1 MAQTDYVKRGRAPKK
16 NAAPPPAPGL
26 PWIRLILTLLLVA
39 GFGYFLWSIS
49 QNSID
54 SDDQQQQQFVPVT
67 EAPAIN
73 TAPLPELPEDQY
85 SYPSQLEQNTVEID
99 RAEQKKSEKP
109 YLMQCGSFRKQQQ
122 ADSMRAKLA
131 LQGLEAQVRPSD
143 GKNGRWYRVILGP
156 YDYKRDAETDRHVI
170 QKVGVGT
177 CQIWFWNLP

>member
-1 MAQTDYVKRGRAPKK
+1 MAQKDYVKRGRATKQK
-16 NAAPPPAPGL
+16 AAPPSPTL
-26 PWIRLILTLLLVA
+26 PWLRLIITLLLVI

-49 QNSID
+49 QHSEENADTQPEQQAPVKATAPNS
-54 SDDQQQQQFVPVT
+54 
-67 EAPAIN
+67 EK
-73 TAPLPELPEDQY
+73 PLPELPKDEY
-85 SYPSQLEQNTVEID
+85 NYPTQLEQNTVEID
-99 RAEQKKSEKP
+99 RQEQQKSEKP

-170 QKVGVGT
+170 QRIGIGS
-177 CQIWFWNLP
+177 CQIWYWNLP